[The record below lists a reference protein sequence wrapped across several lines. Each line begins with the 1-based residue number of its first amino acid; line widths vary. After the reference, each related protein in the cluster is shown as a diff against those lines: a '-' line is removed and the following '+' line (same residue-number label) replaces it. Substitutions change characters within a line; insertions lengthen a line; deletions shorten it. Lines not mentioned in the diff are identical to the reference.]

1 MRKHHNKLF
10 YGKYPYKVEFDLPGA
25 HALWPTTDRNLEDI
39 RNTTSDPKSD
49 RLNELWQIAEIIM
62 DNRKL
67 MKFRIQEKKSI
78 FYCEKDLAHR
88 LIDKFWQYWKGTT
101 EVSNQALSLREN
113 EVICKRLPHNQ
124 YQYQVH
130 LKKDTHRYL
139 DQNEREAL
147 WNFLHN
153 NEDTMMSHRHVI
165 GYLSGSTSY
174 CYEGYFYAKNEKSLT
189 MIYLLAQKA
198 VRKVVKFVKE
208 K

>member
-39 RNTTSDPKSD
+39 RNTTSEPKSD

-101 EVSNQALSLREN
+101 EVSSQALSLKEN

-130 LKKDTHRYL
+130 LKKDTKGKDEISLRL
-139 DQNEREAL
+139 VLMGANGNPLKARTCPPSPPIWPCTRTSFPKFSTRSVL
-147 WNFLHN
+147 IVNFMTPSSSARVISAGRN
-153 NEDTMMSHRHVI
+153 PMS
-165 GYLSGSTSY
+165 
-174 CYEGYFYAKNEKSLT
+174 
-189 MIYLLAQKA
+189 
-198 VRKVVKFVKE
+198 
-208 K
+208 